1 MSINIFQV
9 ENAGS
14 QLQSFATRLEAVEK
28 SIVISADTGEEVDNE
43 SVMELL
49 DSMNEV
55 KNEYKNLRK
64 DIKEVQE
71 LQKEMNNSLRY
82 QMRTM
87 TQTFHILKKKI
98 ESKAASQN

>member
-1 MSINIFQV
+1 M
-9 ENAGS
+9 
-14 QLQSFATRLEAVEK
+14 
-28 SIVISADTGEEVDNE
+28 ISADTGEEVDNE

-49 DSMNEV
+49 DSMSEV
-55 KNEYKNLRK
+55 KKEYTNLRK

-87 TQTFHILKKKI
+87 TQTFSILKKKI
-98 ESKAASQN
+98 ESKAASQK